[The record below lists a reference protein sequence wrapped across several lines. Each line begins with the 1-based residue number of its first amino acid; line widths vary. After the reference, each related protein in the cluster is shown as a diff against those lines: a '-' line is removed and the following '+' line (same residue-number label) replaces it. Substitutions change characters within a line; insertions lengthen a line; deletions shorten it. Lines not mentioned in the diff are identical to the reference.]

1 MNNLDISY
9 NDEIDF
15 LEDKTRDWKKWI
27 EDLLLS
33 AKKEI
38 GKSNE
43 QEISINFVTPE
54 KIHEINKKY
63 RGKDRPTDV
72 ISFAIEDGED
82 NDLMAQILDDPDFVE
97 DIGDLFICID
107 VVKKQAVNY
116 ETGFDRE
123 FGYTLVHGY
132 LHLNGY
138 DHIEDDEAE
147 EMFSI
152 QGKVLREYGLPLH
165 PDQETHGKQIH

>member
-54 KIHEINKKY
+54 KIHEFNKKY

-82 NDLMAQILDDPDFVE
+82 NDLMAQFLDDPDFVE